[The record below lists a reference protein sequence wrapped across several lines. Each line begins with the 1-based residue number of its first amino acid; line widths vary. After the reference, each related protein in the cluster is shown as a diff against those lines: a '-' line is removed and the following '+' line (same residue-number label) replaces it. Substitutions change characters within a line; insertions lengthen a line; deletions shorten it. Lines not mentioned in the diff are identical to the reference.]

1 MTAWRG
7 RSTPFAATAAAKGA
21 LEITAK
27 ALALKLAPDS
37 VTVNIVAP
45 GFIKKEFRAHLAID
59 PKALQDVCSQ
69 IPMGRIGEAHEVASV
84 VKFCASKESSYL
96 TGQVIHVNG
105 GLV

>member
-1 MTAWRG
+1 M
-7 RSTPFAATAAAKGA
+7 PFAATAAAKGA

-45 GFIKKEFRAHLAID
+45 GFIKKDPTAHLAIE
-59 PKALQDVCSQ
+59 PKALADVCSQ
-69 IPMGRIGEAHEVASV
+69 IPMGRVGEAHEVASV
-84 VKFCASKESSYL
+84 VRFCASDESSYL